1 MCVTLSAII
10 YLVVLLRIRG
20 GDETKPHLQTIV
32 LYAVFPNNG
41 DGQWQSLIDDLR
53 HADII
58 IVWRVDVVQVQNI
71 VIVILLPWKAPKGNE
86 HLWRSTHPEEVSHLA
101 LQ

>member
-1 MCVTLSAII
+1 M
-10 YLVVLLRIRG
+10 
-20 GDETKPHLQTIV
+20 TIV
-32 LYAVFPNNG
+32 LYPVFPNG
-41 DGQWQSLIDDLR
+41 GEGQWQNLIDDLR

-71 VIVILLPWKAPKGNE
+71 VIVILLPWKAAPKGNE